1 MKLVRD
7 NIPQI
12 IDEEGK
18 SSEVEIRLLL
28 DSAEKIKYLRKKVIE
43 EATEV
48 AEAFSRANL
57 IEEIA
62 DLREVCIVLMEQEGI
77 TWGEVERA
85 REAKKEEKGGFNMFY
100 IFKKKGLH

>member
-18 SSEVEIRLLL
+18 SSEVEIRILL
-28 DSAEKIKYLRKKVIE
+28 DSSEKIRYLRKKVLE

-57 IEEIA
+57 VEEIA
-62 DLREVCIVLMEQEGI
+62 DLREVCIALMKEENI

-85 REAKKEEKGGFNMFY
+85 RKAKKIEKGGFDMFY
-100 IFKKKGLH
+100 LFKKKE

>member
-28 DSAEKIKYLRKKVIE
+28 DRVDKIRYLRKKVIE

-48 AEAFSRANL
+48 AEAHSRYNL

-62 DLREVCIVLMEQEGI
+62 DLREVCIALMKEEDI

-85 REAKKEEKGGFNMFY
+85 RKAKKIEKGGFNLFY
-100 IFKKKGLH
+100 IFKKKD